1 MAVFALLLYVTL
13 YAEKTRCILALST
26 GGMPMVSFSVT
37 FGNVL
42 LMLLYLL
49 PGFFLCKSRKVK
61 PDHLSTPSVILLY
74 VCGPGMFLNALID
87 LDVSPELTARMGLF
101 ILFSLAGET
110 ALMLLILLLLGR
122 KRRQEFGL
130 RMLSIASVMGNVG
143 FFGMPVVRALF
154 PGAPEAAVYSCMF
167 NVSLNIVAWTV
178 GVFTLTGEKK
188 YISLKAALI
197 NPSVLAAAGGFIL
210 YLLKSNTW
218 LPELV
223 HGGFRTLGA
232 MSTPLCMLI
241 LGIRLATMDPKKL
254 FTTPLV
260 WLISAGQLIVF
271 PLFCWVL
278 TLPFDLD
285 PVFRGSILILA
296 ATPCASILLNLA
308 EIHHNGQELAANCAL
323 LSTLLSLITIPLMSL
338 IL

>member
-1 MAVFALLLYVTL
+1 
-13 YAEKTRCILALST
+13 
-26 GGMPMVSFSVT
+26 MVSFSVT

-49 PGFFLCKSRKVK
+49 PGFLLCRYKKVK
-61 PDHLSTPSVILLY
+61 PEHLSTASVILLY

-87 LDVSPELTARMGLF
+87 LDVTPELTARMGLF
-101 ILFSLAGET
+101 ILFSLVGET

-122 KRRQEFGL
+122 KRKEFGL

-154 PGAPEAAVYSCMF
+154 PDAPEAAVYSCMF

-188 YISLKAALI
+188 YISLRAALV
-197 NPSVLAAAGGFIL
+197 NPSVLAAAAGFVL
-210 YLLKSNTW
+210 YLLKANTW
-218 LPELV
+218 LPDLV
-223 HGGFRTLGA
+223 RGGFRTLGA
-232 MSTPLCMLI
+232 MSTPLCMII

-254 FTTPLV
+254 FTTPLI
-260 WLISAGQLIVF
+260 WLISAGKLLVF
-271 PLFCWVL
+271 PLFCWAL
-278 TLPFDLD
+278 TLPFNLD
-285 PVFRGSILILA
+285 PVFRGSVLILA

-308 EIHHNGQELAANCAL
+308 EIHHHGQELAANCAL
-323 LSTLLSLITIPLMSL
+323 LSTLLSIITIPLLSL
-338 IL
+338 LT